1 MKIINYLKKNETSL
15 IILLL
20 ATLLILPKWIL
31 SVIFFDENIT
41 LRIINDVSDAAYLPI
56 INSFSDLN
64 LSNSYDNNLHN
75 LKLISYPVISLAIN
89 SFFFKLLGSYSFLF
103 LEVVCTAV
111 FLWIFYNIL
120 LEFNFSYLSSLALP
134 VFFFI
139 LPTFLIDLA
148 SLDIE
153 SLRLLSLNFESFYST
168 RFPRP
173 IISNLFFFSYIFFII
188 KFYKDDIKSI
198 KNTFIITIL
207 IGLTSN
213 LFFYLFFIEFF
224 LLIIVFSIK
233 FKTKLLG
240 FLFNN
245 FKHFLYC
252 SLLLL
257 LLLGVF
263 QIQIFFSEPDYIKR
277 MGVFSINTYQKKI
290 LFEYLYNFIFGIEF
304 LFLFSLNTVFL
315 FLSKNKLLKI
325 FYYLFIS
332 SIISPIFF
340 FTFLDKGVDYYH
352 FFNWIVITGFL
363 FPFMSIL
370 YFLDRKFLKYFK
382 RFQYKNLIFLGIF
395 GFLFYFNLNNF
406 VNFKTLATNEHLK
419 RYELNETTNFISQ
432 NHLFDNKKIKIL
444 NINYKL
450 SIWFLLSD
458 YNNFSIIPVSFWTPK
473 TDLMLEEELI
483 SSMKFLGLSND
494 NFYSLIKNKK
504 KSWRFK
510 NEFTFNYFG
519 RKYLANSLVTF
530 NNDISDYTKIEQS
543 FILSNNLL
551 NSHQVIIPKSE
562 INRLLNKFK
571 KQNKIINPDIVILN
585 NKINKFDNNNFCL
598 IFKNNSFL
606 IYSNR
611 KLNPECLLVKN

>member
-139 LPTFLIDLA
+139 LPTVLRDLA

-304 LFLFSLNTVFL
+304 LFLFLLNTVFL

>member
-120 LEFNFSYLSSLALP
+120 LEFNFSYLSSLVLP

-139 LPTFLIDLA
+139 LPTVLRDLA

-153 SLRLLSLNFESFYST
+153 SLRLLSLNFESFYSS

-304 LFLFSLNTVFL
+304 LFLFLLNTVFL

-382 RFQYKNLIFLGIF
+382 RYQYKNLIFLGIF

-450 SIWFLLSD
+450 SIWLLLSD

-571 KQNKIINPDIVILN
+571 KQNKIINPDIVILD

-611 KLNPECLLVKN
+611 KLNPECLLSKN